1 MIANNQIYQFALK
14 CNKRSQLYNE
24 LYKLQKPANVK
35 WMDDNEALSHFRDKH
50 KNDIGK
56 FTGIQSFVFISS
68 LFLPLIIFAL
78 LPSFLISIK
87 AEKLYPLLFIATIFF
102 AIFLPIKLYK
112 SFAAKQNWEEREYL
126 ANIDFKEYAKKRDE
140 ALSEL
145 PKINQEITRVK
156 NELSAL
162 ENDMRNN
169 CYIHP
174 DYWGVALTLWGYI
187 ERGRAITLMDAI
199 NQYEHDQQM
208 ERIRMDQEEFNSNME
223 YELYLQTSAMQE
235 QERELRRQSDL
246 LERNNEIAERAAKEA
261 QRWRDLH
268 YFDNY

>member
-1 MIANNQIYQFALK
+1 MTTNELIYQFALK
-14 CNKRSQLYNE
+14 CNKRNQLYNE
-24 LYKLQKPANVK
+24 LYKLQKPANIK
-35 WMDDNEALSHFRDKH
+35 WMDDKEALSHFRKKH
-50 KNDIGK
+50 INALGK
-56 FTGIQSFVFISS
+56 FTGVQSLVFISS

-87 AEKLYPLLFIATIFF
+87 AEKLYPFLFIATIFF

-112 SFAAKQNWEEREYL
+112 SFAAKQNREEREYL
-126 ANIDFKEYAKKRDE
+126 ANIDFKEYTKKRDD
-140 ALSEL
+140 ALSDL
-145 PKINQEITRVK
+145 PKINYKIERIK
-156 NELSAL
+156 EELNIL

-174 DYWGVALTLWGYI
+174 DYWGVAMTLWGYI

-246 LERNNEIAERAAKEA
+246 LERNNEIVENAAREA